1 MTLVSSW
8 TMRWLPGLG
17 LAAVLGC
24 AARPASTPARSGTA
38 RMADTLAR
46 LYTQALGDAMRYPFL
61 NRRRADLLQTVLA
74 NQSGH
79 GAPRDRYFLAQELL
93 RAGQT
98 REAISEIQRL
108 MQAVGVSRDRIT
120 RDNKVLF
127 DLFGIAWLRLGEQ
140 ENCLD
145 NPGAEVC
152 ILPLTGT
159 GRHGRQE
166 GAREAIA
173 IYEELLRKFPD
184 DRGSQWLLNIA
195 YMALGGYPDRI
206 PGKWLIP
213 GLDPSRAAGGSFP
226 RFPNIAGELGVASRG
241 LAGGL
246 VVEDFDHNGLL
257 DLFVTSWGLND
268 PVRLFLADG
277 KGGYVDKT
285 RGAGLDGIVGGLNA
299 VAADYDND
307 GYQDILVLRGA
318 WLHEAGAMPNSL
330 LRNRG
335 DGSFEDVTFKSGL
348 LSFHPTQTAA
358 WADFNLDG
366 CIDLFIGNES
376 DMAAPDAARL
386 GAKSHRSELFLNNCN
401 GTFTEVSHRVGIDL
415 DEFVKGS
422 CWGDVN
428 DDGLPDLYV
437 SVMGGPNRLYVNRG
451 GPSRDQWRFEE
462 RGAQAGVEG
471 PVFSFPCWFWDY
483 DQDSHEDLLVL
494 SYDLRHVNEAHE
506 AAAREYLGLPVE
518 IEHQGT
524 RVPVEHPRLYRNRGD
539 GTFEDVTRQVGLD
552 KVVWAMGSNFGD
564 LDNDGWLDFYVG
576 TGTPDLRAVV
586 PNRMFR
592 NVEGRR
598 FEEVTLQGGFG
609 HIQKGHSTAFA
620 DLDRDGDED
629 IYMVVGGAY
638 EGDWFPN
645 ALFENPGW
653 PGRNWVT
660 LELAGRSANRAAIGA
675 RVEVEAVEP
684 GGTTRTLYR
693 TVGTGGSF
701 GAGPLQLHIGLG
713 PATGIR
719 QVRIRWPDAART
731 TTTHTGLQVNRYY
744 RIIQGEQPVPL
755 DRPPVP
761 FRKLAVIESDH
772 HHADQ
777 R

>member
-1 MTLVSSW
+1 MTWVSSW

-17 LAAVLGC
+17 LAAALGC
-24 AARPASTPARSGTA
+24 ASRPASTPARSGTA

-127 DLFGIAWLRLGEQ
+127 DLLGIAWLRLGEQ

-285 RGAGLDGIVGGLNA
+285 RGA
-299 VAADYDND
+299 
-307 GYQDILVLRGA
+307 
-318 WLHEAGAMPNSL
+318 
-330 LRNRG
+330 
-335 DGSFEDVTFKSGL
+335 
-348 LSFHPTQTAA
+348 
-358 WADFNLDG
+358 
-366 CIDLFIGNES
+366 
-376 DMAAPDAARL
+376 
-386 GAKSHRSELFLNNCN
+386 
-401 GTFTEVSHRVGIDL
+401 
-415 DEFVKGS
+415 
-422 CWGDVN
+422 
-428 DDGLPDLYV
+428 
-437 SVMGGPNRLYVNRG
+437 
-451 GPSRDQWRFEE
+451 
-462 RGAQAGVEG
+462 
-471 PVFSFPCWFWDY
+471 
-483 DQDSHEDLLVL
+483 
-494 SYDLRHVNEAHE
+494 
-506 AAAREYLGLPVE
+506 
-518 IEHQGT
+518 
-524 RVPVEHPRLYRNRGD
+524 
-539 GTFEDVTRQVGLD
+539 
-552 KVVWAMGSNFGD
+552 
-564 LDNDGWLDFYVG
+564 
-576 TGTPDLRAVV
+576 
-586 PNRMFR
+586 
-592 NVEGRR
+592 
-598 FEEVTLQGGFG
+598 
-609 HIQKGHSTAFA
+609 
-620 DLDRDGDED
+620 
-629 IYMVVGGAY
+629 
-638 EGDWFPN
+638 
-645 ALFENPGW
+645 
-653 PGRNWVT
+653 
-660 LELAGRSANRAAIGA
+660 
-675 RVEVEAVEP
+675 
-684 GGTTRTLYR
+684 
-693 TVGTGGSF
+693 
-701 GAGPLQLHIGLG
+701 
-713 PATGIR
+713 
-719 QVRIRWPDAART
+719 
-731 TTTHTGLQVNRYY
+731 
-744 RIIQGEQPVPL
+744 
-755 DRPPVP
+755 
-761 FRKLAVIESDH
+761 
-772 HHADQ
+772 
-777 R
+777 

>member
-1 MTLVSSW
+1 
-8 TMRWLPGLG
+8 
-17 LAAVLGC
+17 
-24 AARPASTPARSGTA
+24 
-38 RMADTLAR
+38 
-46 LYTQALGDAMRYPFL
+46 
-61 NRRRADLLQTVLA
+61 
-74 NQSGH
+74 
-79 GAPRDRYFLAQELL
+79 
-93 RAGQT
+93 
-98 REAISEIQRL
+98 
-108 MQAVGVSRDRIT
+108 
-120 RDNKVLF
+120 
-127 DLFGIAWLRLGEQ
+127 
-140 ENCLD
+140 
-145 NPGAEVC
+145 
-152 ILPLTGT
+152 
-159 GRHGRQE
+159 
-166 GAREAIA
+166 
-173 IYEELLRKFPD
+173 
-184 DRGSQWLLNIA
+184 
-195 YMALGGYPDRI
+195 
-206 PGKWLIP
+206 
-213 GLDPSRAAGGSFP
+213 
-226 RFPNIAGELGVASRG
+226 
-241 LAGGL
+241 
-246 VVEDFDHNGLL
+246 
-257 DLFVTSWGLND
+257 
-268 PVRLFLADG
+268 
-277 KGGYVDKT
+277 VDKT

-386 GAKSHRSELFLNNCN
+386 GAKSHRSELLLNNCN

-483 DQDSHEDLLVL
+483 DQDGHEDLLVL